1 MTTHSPTKPALS
13 PAVQQWLDN
22 HQPRLM
28 INNEFVEAKSGKVFQ
43 SINPATEQVI
53 ALAAAAPTRP
63 TSMKQ

>member
-28 INNEFVEAKSGKVFQ
+28 INNEFVEAKSGKVFE
-43 SINPATEQVI
+43 SINPPK
-53 ALAAAAPTRP
+53 LAAWPLPRRPMRP